1 MFNTNVGLFENMKPV
16 SSKVFD
22 DVLVFHTEIFRDFRG
37 TYVESFNQ
45 AEFERYSD
53 VKFVQDDFSS
63 SKEMY
68 SEGYMEIMRLGNWSH
83 AFKVKSCFSSQTCGM
98 IHQLF

>member
-37 TYVESFNQ
+37 TYVESL
-45 AEFERYSD
+45 
-53 VKFVQDDFSS
+53 
-63 SKEMY
+63 
-68 SEGYMEIMRLGNWSH
+68 IRLSLNGIL
-83 AFKVKSCFSSQTCGM
+83 T
-98 IHQLF
+98 

>member
-63 SKEMY
+63 SKRNVFRGLHDYET
-68 SEGYMEIMRLGNWSH
+68 GNWSH
-83 AFKVKSCFSSQTCGM
+83 AFKVKSCFSSQTWDDSPT
-98 IHQLF
+98 F